1 VRRDLQRIG
10 VVNQTTQLA
19 TDTQAIADF
28 LRSVMKD
35 HYNLDESQTGERFAD
50 TRDTLCYATN
60 DNQSAVMALLNTTAD
75 LAIVA
80 GGYNSSNTTHLV
92 ELCENVLPVYF
103 INSPEKII
111 SKKEILHYNYHS
123 KEEVLTNGYLPD
135 KNPVSVL
142 ITSGASC
149 PDAVVEEIIRK
160 LSRYFGVE
168 EKLEGNI

>member
-1 VRRDLQRIG
+1 
-10 VVNQTTQLA
+10 
-19 TDTQAIADF
+19 
-28 LRSVMKD
+28 M
-35 HYNLDESQTGERFAD
+35 
-50 TRDTLCYATN
+50 
-60 DNQSAVMALLNTTAD
+60 
-75 LAIVA
+75 
-80 GGYNSSNTTHLV
+80 
-92 ELCENVLPVYF
+92 LPVYF